1 MTRFANLGEEV
12 FNDYW
17 MNYLTQDMANMVEL
31 AQPYYCD
38 LEGFKKFRNIP

>member
-1 MTRFANLGEEV
+1 MTKFANLGEEV

-17 MNYLTQDMANMVEL
+17 MNYLAQDMANMVEL

-38 LEGFKKFRNIP
+38 LEGFKKIRNIS